1 MRLDNLCIPGED
13 GAKDIRIANG
23 KIISVLPAGEVPPG
37 EAPSGEIPG
46 PHHGPSQPAEPTL
59 SFDGALAFPGL
70 INSHDHLDFNLFP
83 PLGNRIYGNYTEW
96 GRDIHANN
104 PATIQAVLKVP
115 QALRTQWGV
124 YKNLLNGFTTVV
136 NHGERLATDA
146 SLINVFQEYYCLHSV
161 GFERNWRWKLN
172 KPLAASMPVVLH
184 VGEGTDAAA
193 GQEIDRLIRWNLRR
207 RPLVGVHGVGM
218 NERQAAHFRALVW
231 CPASNYFLLDR
242 TAPIDRLK
250 QKVPVVFGTDSTL
263 TAGWNS
269 WAQIRMGRTSQLA
282 SDRELLDML
291 TTAPAAVWGLTD
303 RGALAAGR
311 VADLVIARPK
321 PGKRDTTNP
330 DKRDTTNPG
339 KRGAIN
345 PEPGTQHMDSFFTLD
360 PEDLLL
366 VMHEGNIRLFDHSLR
381 SPLIAAGLIKEE
393 CDQTRPG
400 GKFVS
405 GDLPGLMQEIRRHY
419 PTVQFPPMP

>member
-1 MRLDNLCIPGED
+1 
-13 GAKDIRIANG
+13 
-23 KIISVLPAGEVPPG
+23 
-37 EAPSGEIPG
+37 
-46 PHHGPSQPAEPTL
+46 
-59 SFDGALAFPGL
+59 
-70 INSHDHLDFNLFP
+70 
-83 PLGNRIYGNYTEW
+83 
-96 GRDIHANN
+96 
-104 PATIQAVLKVP
+104 
-115 QALRTQWGV
+115 LRTQWGV

-193 GQEIDRLIRWNLRR
+193 KQEIDRLIRWNLRR
-207 RPLVGVHGVGM
+207 RPLVGIHGVGM
-218 NERQAAHFRALVW
+218 NDRQAAHFRALVW

-269 WAQIRMGRTSQLA
+269 WAQIRMGRISQLA

-291 TTAPAAVWGLTD
+291 TTTPAAVWGLTD

-311 VADLVIARPK
+311 AADLVIARPN
-321 PGKRDTTNP
+321 PGKRDTTNSGKRDTTNSDKRDTTNPDKRDTTNP

-345 PEPGTQHMDSFFTLD
+345 PEPGTQHMDSFFKLD

-366 VMHEGNIRLFDHSLR
+366 VLHEGNIRLFDHSLR
-381 SPLIAAGLIKEE
+381 SSLIAAGLIKE
-393 CDQTRPG
+393 DFYQTRPG

-405 GDLPGLMQEIRRHY
+405 GDLPGLMQEIRGYY
-419 PTVQFPPMP
+419 PAVQFPTMP